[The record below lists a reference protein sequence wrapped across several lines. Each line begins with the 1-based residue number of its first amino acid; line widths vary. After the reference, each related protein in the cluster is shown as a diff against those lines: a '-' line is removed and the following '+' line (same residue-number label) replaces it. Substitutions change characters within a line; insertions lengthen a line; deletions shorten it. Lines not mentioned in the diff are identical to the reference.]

1 MVQAGN
7 TIKFESY
14 GSQTEALPTNCITQS
29 TIKDFAIDN
38 DLIYAV
44 TEHAEITTFKV
55 AQGVCQI

>member
-44 TEHAEITTFKV
+44 TENNAEITTFKV
-55 AQGVCQI
+55 AQGVC